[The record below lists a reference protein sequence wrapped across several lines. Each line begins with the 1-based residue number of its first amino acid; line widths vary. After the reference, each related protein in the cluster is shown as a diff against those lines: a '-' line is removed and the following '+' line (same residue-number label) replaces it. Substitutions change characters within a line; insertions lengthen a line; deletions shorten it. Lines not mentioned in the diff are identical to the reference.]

1 MIPRVSAA
9 SAGLFSFG
17 VAPQDLLT
25 MTFREL
31 TYFETL
37 ALDIVKRR
45 ARKSGGK

>member
-17 VAPQDLLT
+17 VAPRELLT

-31 TYFETL
+31 THFEKL
-37 ALDIVKRR
+37 ALDIAKRR
-45 ARKSGGK
+45 ARKTGAK